1 MDEIKIRNV
10 IYEYDFHREFTPSRE
25 HINSYRNMIGD
36 ANPIPIEELFPTIRQ
51 PSAFA
56 LSMPFIVQLEKEEL
70 QQLRTISLVQV
81 AATTSE
87 EICSICLDNYR
98 DGQNTITLPCK
109 HIFHSECILKWF
121 DSKSTCPYCRMNFN

>member
-1 MDEIKIRNV
+1 MDEIKFRNV
-10 IYEYDFHREFTPSRE
+10 IYEYDFYSEFTPRRE
-25 HINSYRNMIGD
+25 HINSYRNMIGHD
-36 ANPIPIEELFPTIRQ
+36 IPISVEELFPTIRE

-56 LSMPFIVQLEKEEL
+56 LFRHFLVQLEQQEM

-87 EICSICLDNYR
+87 EICSICLDSYK

-109 HIFHSECILKWF
+109 HVFHSECILKWF
-121 DSKSTCPYCRMNFN
+121 DSKSTCPYCRMNLN